1 MTPEQLK
8 QYLDRVGLNDAPQVS
23 ESGLTTLQNAQ
34 HRRIPF
40 ENMDVAVGKKIE
52 LSEKAIF
59 EKLITNNRGGYCF
72 EVNGLMLRALEA
84 FGFEAKPLLGR
95 VHLAEQPSGRSHQVS
110 LVTLDGKEWLV
121 DVGFGSQTPRQ
132 PLPVVLNTELV
143 TDMQTFRLIEDAQF
157 GIMLQIKE
165 QDAWLNLYSL
175 DMAHVCSGDIEMGN
189 HYTCTSPNSVFT
201 SNCTAAMPND
211 KGIVTLLND
220 TLKIKTQHEVQE
232 ITLEDEASY
241 QNALKV
247 HFGIELDVDFK
258 DLARHF

>member
-8 QYLDRVGLNDAPQVS
+8 QYLNRVGLNDAPQVS

-34 HRRIPF
+34 HRSIPF
-40 ENMDVAVGKKIE
+40 ENMDVAVGRKIE
-52 LSEKAIF
+52 LSEQAIF

-110 LVTLDGKEWLV
+110 LVTLDAKEWIV

-165 QDAWLNLYSL
+165 QDAWLNLYS
-175 DMAHVCSGDIEMGN
+175 
-189 HYTCTSPNSVFT
+189 
-201 SNCTAAMPND
+201 
-211 KGIVTLLND
+211 
-220 TLKIKTQHEVQE
+220 
-232 ITLEDEASY
+232 
-241 QNALKV
+241 
-247 HFGIELDVDFK
+247 
-258 DLARHF
+258 